1 MDRLTLVR
9 SLVLAAVVGFASVAT
24 PLAGSAQESAGAV
37 VPASG
42 TPLVEV
48 PAAMVPVADQALRV
62 GPVDAPVGVTR
73 AAVAVDA
80 ELHLQNRGRGN
91 RNVRWMW
98 VGGGLILAGAVV
110 GDDVGTILTIGG
122 LVIGLTGLY
131 RYMQ

>member
-1 MDRLTLVR
+1 MTGTSIHRIVM
-9 SLVLAAVVGFASVAT
+9 LAAFVTLPTAVGAQEIPS
-24 PLAGSAQESAGAV
+24 PLAAAVAEQPMPVVTPAQATV
-37 VPASG
+37 
-42 TPLVEV
+42 T
-48 PAAMVPVADQALRV
+48 
-62 GPVDAPVGVTR
+62 GPVLVQAGVTR